1 MTFGGRAIVVHTLDH
16 ARVALAVS
24 AERRVRV
31 TLYTAPGAA
40 SYAGVGYLLAM
51 IDQASGDF
59 PDALEKAVIDCG
71 RNVGTAQAALR
82 AGWKTILFR
91 GRGKLANKLAGIAQ
105 QNGAR
110 LIDESEAVVDL
121 GDYEDPMDICRRW
134 L

>member
-1 MTFGGRAIVVHTLDH
+1 MSFGGRAIVVHTLDH
-16 ARVALAVS
+16 ARVALAIS

-51 IDQASGDF
+51 INQASSDF
-59 PDALEKAVIDCG
+59 PDTLEKAVIDCG
-71 RNVGTAQAALR
+71 SDAGTAQAALR

-91 GRGKLANKLAGIAQ
+91 GRGKLAKNLAGIAK

-110 LIDESEAVVDL
+110 LIGESEAVVDF
-121 GDYEDPMDICRRW
+121 GDYEDPMEFGQRW